1 MQMKN
6 VVVIS
11 IDHNI
16 PVISTLK
23 NDIPP
28 MVKKGLPYFLVNQ
41 FLDAVI
47 GPTEI
52 HFGRWTEQS
61 WNWHENAL
69 EELNA

>member
-52 HFGRWTEQS
+52 HFGR
-61 WNWHENAL
+61 
-69 EELNA
+69 